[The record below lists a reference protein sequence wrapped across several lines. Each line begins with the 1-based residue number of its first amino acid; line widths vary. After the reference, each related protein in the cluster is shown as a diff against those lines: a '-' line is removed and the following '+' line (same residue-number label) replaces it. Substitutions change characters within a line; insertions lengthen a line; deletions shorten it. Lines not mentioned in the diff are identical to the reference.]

1 MEKVDEYEPTDEEER
16 NGWTKETLRAYH
28 ESRQRQQAKTIYTK
42 KQTLPNEQNHRYQPH
57 KWRR

>member
-1 MEKVDEYEPTDEEER
+1 MEKVDEYEPTDEEAR

-28 ESRQRQQAKTIYTK
+28 ESRQRQQAKIIHMK
-42 KQTLPNEQNHRYQPH
+42 KVIMPSEQNHRYQPH